1 MTLQQKLDL
10 IEAKLWNGIKLS
22 EEEKELEK
30 NDNQTINPN

>member
-1 MTLQQKLDL
+1 MILKQKLRL
-10 IEAKLWNGIKLS
+10 IEAKSWNGIKLS